1 MTTYLRPLRIVLTYI
16 PALLLLF
23 VVVHGVHAQTTGAN
37 LTNPIKVD
45 SVGGFLKS
53 IFTVI
58 TRLGV
63 IVISVAIVFVGFK
76 FIVAQGNPEA
86 LKSARRNALYV
97 FIGAALVL
105 GAEVITAVLTDTA
118 DKLLN

>member
-1 MTTYLRPLRIVLTYI
+1 MRVILYYVPVLI
-16 PALLLLF
+16 LF
-23 VVVHGVHAQTTGAN
+23 FIAAHGVHAETTAGN
-37 LTNPIKVD
+37 LTNPIKVT
-45 SVGGFLKS
+45 SVSDFLKS

-97 FIGAALVL
+97 FIGAAIVL
-105 GAEVITAVLTDTA
+105 GAEVITAVLSDTA
-118 DKLLN
+118 NKLLS